1 MLDIVLKALS
11 FVFIIVIGYK
21 LKKFGFFTATDYKI
35 VSKIVINLTLPGAI
49 ISSFADFKMDYSL
62 FALALLGIL
71 GNLLMIAAALL
82 LTRKQTAAAK
92 IFYIFTISGY
102 NIGNF
107 TLPFVHSFLGASG
120 VVILCMFDLGNAI
133 MGTGLT
139 YALTA
144 SLIGNAQGERE
155 PVEVKT
161 IGKKL
166 LQAVPF
172 MTYICVMLL
181 YLLNISI
188 PRSVYDFAGI
198 LGNANAF
205 LSMLMIG
212 MMFEIN
218 LNKEYFTYLKEAL
231 ISRYLA
237 AFILSGLILYLQPF
251 AEEINIVAAA
261 ALMAPMTSISAIYIE
276 KLGGNVALAGL
287 VGSLTIVCSVIL
299 FIVYFTWIHI

>member
-1 MLDIVLKALS
+1 MLDIILKALS
-11 FVFIIVIGYK
+11 FVFIIFIGYR
-21 LKKFGFFTATDYKI
+21 LKKVGFFSPTDYKI

-49 ISSFADFKMDYSL
+49 ISSFANFTMDYSL
-62 FALALLGIL
+62 FTLALLGIL
-71 GNLLMIAAALL
+71 GNLLMIAIALL
-82 LTRKQTAAAK
+82 LTRKQTTAAK
-92 IFYIFTISGY
+92 IFYIFSISGY

-107 TLPFVHSFLGASG
+107 TLPFVHSFLGAYG
-120 VVILCMFDLGNAI
+120 VIVLCMFDLGNAI

-155 PVEVKT
+155 PVEIKT

-181 YLLNISI
+181 YLLNINI
-188 PRSVYDFAGI
+188 PKQVYDFAGI
-198 LGNANAF
+198 LGSANAF

-218 LNKEYFTYLKEAL
+218 LNNEYFTYLKEAL

-237 AFILSGLILYLQPF
+237 AFVLSGLILYTQPF
-251 AEEINIVAAA
+251 AEEINIVIAAA
-261 ALMAPMTSISAIYIE
+261 MMAPMTSISTVYIE
-276 KLGGNVALAGL
+276 KSGGNVALAGL
-287 VGSLTIVCSVIL
+287 VSSLTIVISVIL
-299 FIVYFTWIHI
+299 FTFYFTWIHI